1 MGMFDTIYLDKAIAC
16 KTCGGDVLDFQTKE
30 FDSCMNHYRV
40 GSVLLGSRVLSGV
53 IKDEAYC
60 RACSDAK
67 RHAWTDVYLVV
78 WHTILAGVETEESKA
93 QARLASVD
101 RLDLVQWIAEAQK
114 NEQQWRRRFY
124 SLHNELRR
132 WHEYVEEQKNHRN
145 RNPKATKDCGCFVRS
160 GAHQRKSKQQRTR
173 LEKFWN
179 YTPPRKTKKSLG
191 FSDFRFFREAR
202 SNLAAFRK
210 ESASSNSAMLVGV
223 LGALKNF

>member
-1 MGMFDTIYLDKAIAC
+1 MILRMGMFDTIYLDKAIAC

-60 RACSDAK
+60 RACSDAT

-132 WHEYVEEQKNHRN
+132 WHEYVEEQKKPQEPESESNKRL
-145 RNPKATKDCGCFVRS
+145 RVLRS
-160 GAHQRKSKQQRTR
+160 IWSQSEEIKTAADPIGKI
-173 LEKFWN
+173 LELHA
-179 YTPPRKTKKSLG
+179 PKKSEEEPG
-191 FSDFRFFREAR
+191 FF
-202 SNLAAFRK
+202 
-210 ESASSNSAMLVGV
+210 
-223 LGALKNF
+223 

>member
-1 MGMFDTIYLDKAIAC
+1 MILRMGMFDTIFLDKAIGC
-16 KTCGGDVLDFQTKE
+16 KTCGADILDFQTKE

-114 NEQQWRRRFY
+114 KEEQWQRRFY

-132 WHEYVEEQKNHRN
+132 WHEYVEEQKKPQEPESESNKRLRVLRSIWKPSEEITTAADPIGKILELHA
-145 RNPKATKDCGCFVRS
+145 PKKN
-160 GAHQRKSKQQRTR
+160 
-173 LEKFWN
+173 EEE
-179 YTPPRKTKKSLG
+179 PE
-191 FSDFRFFREAR
+191 FF
-202 SNLAAFRK
+202 
-210 ESASSNSAMLVGV
+210 
-223 LGALKNF
+223 

>member
-16 KTCGGDVLDFQTKE
+16 KTCGADIFDFQTKE
-30 FDSCMNHYRV
+30 FDSCMNHYRI
-40 GSVLLGSRVLSGV
+40 GSVLSGSRVLSGV

-124 SLHNELRR
+124 SLHNELSK
-132 WHEYVEEQKNHRN
+132 WHDYVEEQKKPQEPESEGNKTWRTLSLIWKPSDEITTAADPIEKILELHT
-145 RNPKATKDCGCFVRS
+145 PKKNEEA
-160 GAHQRKSKQQRTR
+160 
-173 LEKFWN
+173 
-179 YTPPRKTKKSLG
+179 PG
-191 FSDFRFFREAR
+191 FF
-202 SNLAAFRK
+202 
-210 ESASSNSAMLVGV
+210 
-223 LGALKNF
+223 

>member
-132 WHEYVEEQKNHRN
+132 WHEYVEEQKKPQEPESESNKRLRVLRSIWSPSEEIKTAADPIGKILELHA
-145 RNPKATKDCGCFVRS
+145 PKKN
-160 GAHQRKSKQQRTR
+160 
-173 LEKFWN
+173 EEE
-179 YTPPRKTKKSLG
+179 PG
-191 FSDFRFFREAR
+191 FF
-202 SNLAAFRK
+202 
-210 ESASSNSAMLVGV
+210 
-223 LGALKNF
+223 

>member
-1 MGMFDTIYLDKAIAC
+1 MILRMGMFDTIYLDKAIAC

-132 WHEYVEEQKNHRN
+132 WHEYVEEQKKPQEPESESNKRL
-145 RNPKATKDCGCFVRS
+145 RVLRS
-160 GAHQRKSKQQRTR
+160 IWSPSEEIKTAADPIGKI
-173 LEKFWN
+173 LELHA
-179 YTPPRKTKKSLG
+179 PKKSEEEPG
-191 FSDFRFFREAR
+191 FF
-202 SNLAAFRK
+202 
-210 ESASSNSAMLVGV
+210 
-223 LGALKNF
+223 

>member
-1 MGMFDTIYLDKAIAC
+1 MILRMGMFDTIYLDKAIAC

-101 RLDLVQWIAEAQK
+101 RLDLVQWIAEAEK
-114 NEQQWRRRFY
+114 KEQQWRMRFY
-124 SLHNELRR
+124 SLH
-132 WHEYVEEQKNHRN
+132 YCPVISQTA
-145 RNPKATKDCGCFVRS
+145 PVF
-160 GAHQRKSKQQRTR
+160 
-173 LEKFWN
+173 
-179 YTPPRKTKKSLG
+179 
-191 FSDFRFFREAR
+191 
-202 SNLAAFRK
+202 
-210 ESASSNSAMLVGV
+210 
-223 LGALKNF
+223 

>member
-1 MGMFDTIYLDKAIAC
+1 MILGMGMFDTIYLDKAIAC

-132 WHEYVEEQKNHRN
+132 WHEYVEEQKKPQEPESESNKRL
-145 RNPKATKDCGCFVRS
+145 RVLRS
-160 GAHQRKSKQQRTR
+160 IWSPSEEIKTAADPIGKILELHAPQEERRRAWVFLISGF
-173 LEKFWN
+173 LEKRAATWQPSERDPH
-179 YTPPRKTKKSLG
+179 PPTLPCW
-191 FSDFRFFREAR
+191 
-202 SNLAAFRK
+202 
-210 ESASSNSAMLVGV
+210 SA
-223 LGALKNF
+223 

>member
-16 KTCGGDVLDFQTKE
+16 KTCGADILDFQTKE
-30 FDSCMNHYRV
+30 FDSCMNHYRA

-132 WHEYVEEQKNHRN
+132 WHRYVEDQKKPQEPESESNKRL
-145 RNPKATKDCGCFVRS
+145 RVLRS
-160 GAHQRKSKQQRTR
+160 IWSPSEEIKTAADPIGKI
-173 LEKFWN
+173 LELHA
-179 YTPPRKTKKSLG
+179 PKKSEEEPG
-191 FSDFRFFREAR
+191 FF
-202 SNLAAFRK
+202 
-210 ESASSNSAMLVGV
+210 
-223 LGALKNF
+223 